1 MIARWRLIADDDNF
15 FYARDERDKTH
26 ASYMIGRLKEE
37 KKYNTAVH
45 NENLAAK
52 KEAKAS
58 QGAKKP
64 NKPAKAR
71 NDVAKAGPRKRKRDG
86 DKDDDNQGAPKR
98 NLDLVRARWP
108 QIG

>member
-52 KEAKAS
+52 KEAKAR

-64 NKPAKAR
+64 NKPAKAC
-71 NDVAKAGPRKRKRDG
+71 NDIAKAGPRKRKRDG

-98 NLDLVRARWP
+98 KLDLVRARWP